1 MELVVG
7 VDAGGTASTAVVA
20 TTAGKVVGRGRSGPG
35 NPLTAGAADAATAV
49 AAAVREAL
57 GSCPPASVGA
67 ATLGIAGPA
76 GAAQFAPA
84 LAAMGV
90 TGPIR
95 VVGDVVTAFAA
106 GSPAACGAVLIAGTG
121 AIAAA
126 VRADAVVRTVDGLG
140 WLLGDEGSG
149 RWMGLRA
156 IRVAVRDWS
165 TPFAAQVAA
174 RAGVSTADE
183 MVYWAQALPLGEI
196 TELARL
202 VCALAR
208 SADPH
213 ATAIVGEA
221 VTHLVRTLDELG
233 TDGPVV
239 LAGGLLTADTPIR
252 DGVLG
257 VLHERGL
264 RPRTGHDPA
273 AGAAWLAARPLS
285 PLAPAALHEMLF
297 GGPPAG

>member
-20 TTAGKVVGRGRSGPG
+20 TIQGKVVGRGRSGPG

-57 GSCPPASVGA
+57 GSCPPASIGA

-76 GAAQFAPA
+76 TAAQFAPA
-84 LAAMGV
+84 LAAMGM
-90 TGPIR
+90 TGPVR

-106 GSPAACGAVLIAGTG
+106 GSPAAGGAVLIAGTG

-156 IRVAVRDWS
+156 VRVAVRDFS
-165 TPFAAQVAA
+165 TPFAGRVAA
-174 RAGVSTADE
+174 RAGVSSADE

-196 TELARL
+196 TELAPL

-208 SADPH
+208 SADPQ

-221 VTHLVRTLDELG
+221 VAHLVRTLDELD

-239 LAGGLLTADTPIR
+239 LAGGLLAADTPIR

-285 PLAPAALHEMLF
+285 PLTPAALHERLL
-297 GGPPAG
+297 GGPAAG